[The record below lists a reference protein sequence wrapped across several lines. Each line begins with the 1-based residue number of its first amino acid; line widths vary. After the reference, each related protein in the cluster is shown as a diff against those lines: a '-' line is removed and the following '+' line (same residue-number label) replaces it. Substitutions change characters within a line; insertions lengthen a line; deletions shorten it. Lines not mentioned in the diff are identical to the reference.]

1 MENALLLS
9 FAVGFIAASPVGPI
23 GLLCLRRTLSRGI
36 GTGLISATGI
46 SCADAVWS
54 FGAIH
59 GLTTI
64 SHWMAQE
71 QTLLKIIIGLFFFL
85 YGLHGATH
93 TPKTCYPALKREG
106 GIAEFLSTF
115 LVVFLNPSTF
125 ITFSVLFTLAG
136 ISKGHFG
143 LIRSMEISLA
153 VFAGSIAFWIII
165 SQIIHRM
172 RHRISDTIY
181 SSISRVSSIGIMIF
195 GAVILLCCLPNAT

>member
-23 GLLCLRRTLSRGI
+23 GLLCLRRTMSRGI
-36 GTGLISATGI
+36 ATGLISATGI

-71 QTLLKIIIGLFFFL
+71 QTLLKIVIGLFFLL
-85 YGLHGATH
+85 YGLHGTIN
-93 TPKTCYPALKREG
+93 TPKTCYPTLKREG
-106 GIAEFLSTF
+106 GMAEFLSTF

-136 ISKGHFG
+136 ISKSHFG
-143 LIRSMEISLA
+143 LFRSIEIALA
-153 VFAGSIAFWIII
+153 VFAGSIAFWIILL
-165 SQIIHRM
+165 QIIHRL

-181 SSISRVSSIGIMIF
+181 GSISHISSVGIMIF
-195 GAVILLCCLPNAT
+195 GVAILLYCLPNAT